1 MNMTIQL
8 SVVIPVYNS
17 SEGLID
23 LHKRLSSVLDKE
35 NLEFEVI
42 LVDDYSKDNSYE
54 AMTQINQK
62 DPRFKIIRLMRN
74 YGQHNAIMCGFN
86 YAVGEYVV
94 TMDDDLQNP
103 PEEIPRLLAEI
114 KQGYDCII
122 GRPLEKK
129 HAKYRNL
136 GSYAI
141 GKCFEIIFG
150 KPTDLKMS
158 SFRILNRPLVDSII
172 ASKGPNPMIDALILS
187 STTNIIN
194 IDVQHDIRK
203 YGTSNYSLKK
213 SYKLAL
219 NLLVNYSTIP
229 LQFISINGF
238 IFAIVGLL
246 IAIYVVCA
254 KIFGW
259 INEVGWASIIALI
272 SVFSGLIL
280 ISFGVVGEYLIRI
293 IGQVSHFRQY
303 AVRESSFG
311 AGEGRNKED

>member
-1 MNMTIQL
+1 MDI
-8 SVVIPVYNS
+8 SIIIPVYNS
-17 SEGLID
+17 SAGLEELQRRI
-23 LHKRLSSVLDKE
+23 SSALTGGGQELDY
-35 NLEFEVI
+35 EVI
-42 LVDDYSKDNSYE
+42 LIDDHSKDNSYE
-54 AMTQINQK
+54 VMK
-62 DPRFKIIRLMRN
+62 ELHRRDKRFKIMRLMRN
-74 YGQHNAIMCGFN
+74 FGQHNAIMCGLN
-86 YAVGEYVV
+86 HASGKYII

-114 KQGYDCII
+114 KKGYDCII

-150 KPTDLKMS
+150 KPADLKMS
-158 SFRILNRPLVDSII
+158 SFRILNRPLVDAII

-203 YGTSNYSLKK
+203 YGASNYSLKK

-246 IAIYVVCA
+246 IAIYVVCG

-303 AVRESSFG
+303 AVRESSFHDDG
-311 AGEGRNKED
+311 HNKEA